1 MKSGQHLKLP
11 KSELGQMEADLRRQA
26 RMERLKIDIK
36 VKDNGDDTVDIS
48 WTVSDAA
55 VSATSTAPAGGRGE
69 GVTAAAPPTESNKP
83 KTIFTAATG
92 GSESAPSTTAPS
104 ASAGPASLRQTSP
117 SVTTAPAPTT
127 PTSGSEPTPSTAAPS
142 ASAGPASLR
151 QTSPSVTTA
160 PAPTAPTSGSEPARS
175 PAGPSVHGGLSETS
189 EAGSRGAPSI
199 SSGAVSGESSG
210 KVPDQA
216 VQIVT
221 EFEGFVDHVYDDGV
235 GVATIGYGTTRYP
248 DGRRVR
254 FGDPNITKA
263 TAKIYLSHDL
273 ETTVDQ
279 LDSSIPHWDEMDG
292 NQRSA
297 LISFAYNLGDHF
309 YDGDQFKTI
318 SSTLRDKR
326 WGDVPQAMELYSNPN
341 DPRVHPGLLRRR
353 KAEGELWQGKGPFAK

>member
-1 MKSGQHLKLP
+1 MDSGQHLKLP

-26 RMERLKIDIK
+26 WMESLKIDIK
-36 VKDNGDDTVDIS
+36 VKDNGDNTVDIS
-48 WTVSDAA
+48 WTVSEGT
-55 VSATSTAPAGGRGE
+55 VPATSTARAGGIGEGE
-69 GVTAAAPPTESNKP
+69 GVTAAAPPAGTKP
-83 KTIFTAATG
+83 KTISTAA
-92 GSESAPSTTAPS
+92 
-104 ASAGPASLRQTSP
+104 
-117 SVTTAPAPTT
+117 
-127 PTSGSEPTPSTAAPS
+127 TSGSEHAPSAAAPS
-142 ASAGPASLR
+142 ASAGPAPLR
-151 QTSPSVTTA
+151 PASPSATTA
-160 PAPTAPTSGSEPARS
+160 PAPTAPTSGSEHARS
-175 PAGPSVHGGLSETS
+175 PAGPSVLGGLSETS
-189 EAGSRGAPSI
+189 ETGNRGAATI
-199 SSGAVSGESSG
+199 SGGTVSGVSSG

-279 LDSSIPHWDEMDG
+279 LKPSIPHWDEMDD

-309 YDGDQFKTI
+309 YGGHQFKTI
-318 SSTLRDKR
+318 TSTLRDKR
-326 WGDVPQAMELYSNPN
+326 WDDVPKAMELYSNPN
-341 DPRVHPGLLRRR
+341 DPKVHPGLLRRR

>member
-1 MKSGQHLKLP
+1 MDSGQHLKLP
-11 KSELGQMEADLRRQA
+11 KSELGRMEADLRRQA
-26 RMERLKIDIK
+26 WMERLKIDIK
-36 VKDNGDDTVDIS
+36 VKDNGDNTVDIS
-48 WTVSDAA
+48 WTVSEGT
-55 VSATSTAPAGGRGE
+55 VPATSTARAGGIGEGE
-69 GVTAAAPPTESNKP
+69 GVTAAAPPAGTKP
-83 KTIFTAATG
+83 KTI
-92 GSESAPSTTAPS
+92 S
-104 ASAGPASLRQTSP
+104 
-117 SVTTAPAPTT
+117 
-127 PTSGSEPTPSTAAPS
+127 
-142 ASAGPASLR
+142 
-151 QTSPSVTTA
+151 
-160 PAPTAPTSGSEPARS
+160 TAPTSGSAHARS
-175 PAGPSVHGGLSETS
+175 PADPSVLGGLSETS
-189 EAGSRGAPSI
+189 ETGNRGAATI
-199 SSGAVSGESSG
+199 SGGTVSGVSSG

-279 LDSSIPHWDEMDG
+279 LKPSIPHWDEMDD

-309 YDGDQFKTI
+309 YGGHQFKTI
-318 SSTLRDKR
+318 TSTLRDKR
-326 WGDVPQAMELYSNPN
+326 WDDVPKAMELYSNPN
-341 DPRVHPGLLRRR
+341 DPKVHPGLLRRR

>member
-1 MKSGQHLKLP
+1 MKSGQHLELP
-11 KSELGQMEADLRRQA
+11 KSALGQMEADLRRQA

-36 VKDNGDDTVDIS
+36 VKDNGDNTVDIS

-55 VSATSTAPAGGRGE
+55 VSATSTAPASGRGE

-83 KTIFTAATG
+83 KTISTAATG
-92 GSESAPSTTAPS
+92 GSEPAPS
-104 ASAGPASLRQTSP
+104 A
-117 SVTTAPAPTT
+117 
-127 PTSGSEPTPSTAAPS
+127 AAPS

-160 PAPTAPTSGSEPARS
+160 PAPTARTSGSEPACS

-189 EAGSRGAPSI
+189 EAGNRGAPSI

-221 EFEGFVDHVYDDGV
+221 EFEGFVDHAYDDGV

-263 TAKIYLSHDL
+263 TAKIYLFHDL

-279 LDSSIPHWDEMDG
+279 LDSSIPYWDEMDG

-309 YDGDQFKTI
+309 YGGDEFKTI
-318 SSTLRDKR
+318 SSTLRVKR
-326 WGDVPQAMELYSNPN
+326 WGDVPKAMELYSNPN
-341 DPRVHPGLLRRR
+341 DPNVHPGLLRRR

>member
-1 MKSGQHLKLP
+1 M
-11 KSELGQMEADLRRQA
+11 
-26 RMERLKIDIK
+26 
-36 VKDNGDDTVDIS
+36 
-48 WTVSDAA
+48 
-55 VSATSTAPAGGRGE
+55 
-69 GVTAAAPPTESNKP
+69 
-83 KTIFTAATG
+83 
-92 GSESAPSTTAPS
+92 
-104 ASAGPASLRQTSP
+104 
-117 SVTTAPAPTT
+117 
-127 PTSGSEPTPSTAAPS
+127 
-142 ASAGPASLR
+142 
-151 QTSPSVTTA
+151 
-160 PAPTAPTSGSEPARS
+160 
-175 PAGPSVHGGLSETS
+175 
-189 EAGSRGAPSI
+189 
-199 SSGAVSGESSG
+199 SGESSG

-279 LDSSIPHWDEMDG
+279 LDSSIPHWDEMDD
-292 NQRSA
+292 NRRSA

-309 YDGDQFKTI
+309 YGGDEFKTI

-326 WGDVPQAMELYSNPN
+326 WGDVPKAMELYSNPN

-353 KAEGELWQGKGPFAK
+353 EAEGELWQGKGPFAK

>member
-1 MKSGQHLKLP
+1 M
-11 KSELGQMEADLRRQA
+11 
-26 RMERLKIDIK
+26 
-36 VKDNGDDTVDIS
+36 
-48 WTVSDAA
+48 
-55 VSATSTAPAGGRGE
+55 
-69 GVTAAAPPTESNKP
+69 
-83 KTIFTAATG
+83 
-92 GSESAPSTTAPS
+92 
-104 ASAGPASLRQTSP
+104 
-117 SVTTAPAPTT
+117 
-127 PTSGSEPTPSTAAPS
+127 
-142 ASAGPASLR
+142 
-151 QTSPSVTTA
+151 
-160 PAPTAPTSGSEPARS
+160 
-175 PAGPSVHGGLSETS
+175 
-189 EAGSRGAPSI
+189 
-199 SSGAVSGESSG
+199 SGESSG

-273 ETTVDQ
+273 EATVDQ

-326 WGDVPQAMELYSNPN
+326 WGDVPKAMELYSNPN
-341 DPRVHPGLLRRR
+341 DPKVHPGLLRRR
-353 KAEGELWQGKGPFAK
+353 KAEGELWQGNGPFAK

>member
-36 VKDNGDDTVDIS
+36 VKDNGDDTVDIA

-55 VSATSTAPAGGRGE
+55 VPATSTAPAGGGGE
-69 GVTAAAPPTESNKP
+69 GVTAAPPPTESNKP
-83 KTIFTAATG
+83 KTISTAPTG
-92 GSESAPSTTAPS
+92 GSEPAPS
-104 ASAGPASLRQTSP
+104 A
-117 SVTTAPAPTT
+117 
-127 PTSGSEPTPSTAAPS
+127 AAPS

-151 QTSPSVTTA
+151 PASPSATTA

-175 PAGPSVHGGLSETS
+175 PAGPSVLSGLSETS
-189 EAGSRGAPSI
+189 EAGNRGAPSI
-199 SSGAVSGESSG
+199 SSGAVPGGSSG

-309 YDGDQFKTI
+309 YGGDQFKTI
-318 SSTLRDKR
+318 NSTLRDKR
-326 WGDVPQAMELYSNPN
+326 WGDVPKAMELYSNPN
-341 DPRVHPGLLRRR
+341 DPKIHPGLLRRR

>member
-1 MKSGQHLKLP
+1 M
-11 KSELGQMEADLRRQA
+11 
-26 RMERLKIDIK
+26 
-36 VKDNGDDTVDIS
+36 
-48 WTVSDAA
+48 
-55 VSATSTAPAGGRGE
+55 
-69 GVTAAAPPTESNKP
+69 
-83 KTIFTAATG
+83 
-92 GSESAPSTTAPS
+92 
-104 ASAGPASLRQTSP
+104 
-117 SVTTAPAPTT
+117 
-127 PTSGSEPTPSTAAPS
+127 
-142 ASAGPASLR
+142 
-151 QTSPSVTTA
+151 
-160 PAPTAPTSGSEPARS
+160 
-175 PAGPSVHGGLSETS
+175 
-189 EAGSRGAPSI
+189 
-199 SSGAVSGESSG
+199 SGESGG

-273 ETTVDQ
+273 EATVDQ

-326 WGDVPQAMELYSNPN
+326 WGDVPKAMEVYSNPN
-341 DPRVHPGLLRRR
+341 DPKVHPGLLRRR